1 MTAGL
6 SSTSTATIRPLLVA
20 DQDALAALLGQ
31 APAANLFQ
39 LSRLREYGL
48 GPHRR
53 ARPVFNVWGVE
64 QGGRLVA
71 ELSMF
76 NGAVALYCP
85 EPAVLPLLAAQVRR
99 LRPEGVSGIRQQVDS
114 LLAALGP
121 GASLSRDDC
130 TFCWLDSPASAGIEV
145 PNPTLPT
152 PRRALLADIEDLID
166 FYQRGFYTLT
176 HLPSRDLWRQ
186 RLLDQLLKRDTFI
199 MVERG
204 RVVAAAQC
212 SAETADH
219 AMLGGIATLPLRRGR
234 GYAAACVGALC
245 AHLFDKGKRRVC
257 LFYLA
262 TNQPAARLYQR
273 LGFTAGDEWVIARLG
288 L

>member
-1 MTAGL
+1 MTAEL
-6 SSTSTATIRPLLVA
+6 SSTSVTLRPLSA
-20 DQDALAALLGQ
+20 TEQSALAGLLGQ

-39 LSRLREYGL
+39 LSRLHEYGL
-48 GPHRR
+48 GSRR
-53 ARPVFNVWGVE
+53 RDQPAFSVWGV
-64 QGGRLVA
+64 QQDGQLIA
-71 ELSMF
+71 EVSMF
-76 NGAVALYCP
+76 NGAVALYCAD
-85 EPAVLPLLAAQVRR
+85 PAALPLLAAQVRQ
-99 LRPEGVSGIRQQVDS
+99 LRPEGVSGIHAQVDS

-121 GASLSRDDC
+121 GACLSRDDC
-130 TFCWLDSPASAGIEV
+130 TFCWLDSPAHANIAV

-152 PRRALLADIEDLID
+152 PRRALLADIEPLID
-166 FYQRGFYTLT
+166 FYQHGFYTLT

-204 RVVAAAQC
+204 RVMAAAQR

-219 AMLGGIATLPLRRGR
+219 AMLGGVATLPMQRGR
-234 GYAAACVGALC
+234 GYAAAGVGALC

-262 TNQPAARLYQR
+262 TNQPAAHLYQR
-273 LGFTAGDEWVIARLG
+273 LGFTAGDQWVIARLG

>member
-1 MTAGL
+1 MTAEL
-6 SSTSTATIRPLLVA
+6 ASTTITLRPLSAA
-20 DQDALAALLGQ
+20 DQPALAGLLGQ

-39 LSRLREYGL
+39 LSRLQEHGL
-48 GPHRR
+48 GPRR
-53 ARPVFNVWGVE
+53 RDQPAFSVWGVE
-64 QGGRLVA
+64 HEGRLLA
-71 ELSMF
+71 EVSMF
-76 NGAVALYCP
+76 NGAVALYCADP
-85 EPAVLPLLAAQVRR
+85 TALPLLATQVSQ
-99 LRPEGVSGIRQQVDS
+99 LRPEGVSGIRPQVDS
-114 LLAALGP
+114 LIIALGP
-121 GASLSRDDC
+121 GACLSRDDC
-130 TFCWLDSPASAGIEV
+130 TFCWLDSPAHANIAV

-152 PRRALLADIEDLID
+152 PRRALLADIEPLID
-166 FYQRGFYTLT
+166 FYQHGFYTLT

-204 RVVAAAQC
+204 RVMAAAQC

-219 AMLGGIATLPLRRGR
+219 AMLGGVATLPQHRGR

-245 AHLFDKGKRRVC
+245 AYLFDKGKRRVC

-262 TNQPAARLYQR
+262 TNQPAAHLYQR
-273 LGFTAGDEWVIARLG
+273 LGFTAGDQWVIARLG

>member
-1 MTAGL
+1 MTAEP
-6 SSTSTATIRPLLVA
+6 SSTSITLRLLSA
-20 DQDALAALLGQ
+20 DDQPALTGLMGQ

-48 GPHRR
+48 GARR
-53 ARPVFNVWGVE
+53 RTQPIFNVWGVE
-64 QGGRLVA
+64 QDGQLVA
-71 ELSMF
+71 EVSMF
-76 NGAVALYCP
+76 NGAVALYCTDH
-85 EPAVLPLLAAQVRR
+85 AALPLLAVQVRQ
-99 LRPEGVSGIRQQVDS
+99 LRPEGVSGIKAQVDS

-121 GASLSRDDC
+121 GACLSRDDC
-130 TFCWLDSPASAGIEV
+130 TFCWLDSPANANIAV
-145 PNPTLPT
+145 PNPTLPA
-152 PRRALLADIEDLID
+152 PRRAVLSDIEPLID
-166 FYQRGFYTLT
+166 FYQHGFYTLT

-204 RVVAAAQC
+204 RVIASAQC

-219 AMLGGIATLPLRRGR
+219 AMLGGVATLPLRRGR

-245 AHLFDKGKRRVC
+245 THLFDKGKRRVC

-262 TNQPAARLYQR
+262 SNQPAARLYQR
-273 LGFTAGDEWVIARLG
+273 LGFTAGDQWVIARLG